1 MNELV
6 IILILLIWVIFT
18 FIIVSSIRRDG
29 YAPFEDIGIMF
40 LLALILYTT
49 LPPISWIFQGWE
61 YNNPEYP
68 RLFKAQP
75 SSEDVFI
82 ILKITLFYILGYAT
96 IFYRKYKYINKPI
109 KKKETTLISDEIMYG
124 TILLLIITIVIT
136 LVINFGGI
144 IAQST
149 SYIDQYLVIQQL
161 PLAIK
166 ILIKFTSGL
175 GNVLKF
181 ILLIAILQRW
191 PRHKGLLSLYLLIT
205 IFSFDPEGSRTG
217 LVTNILTMIIVWH
230 FLIYQIKTKY
240 WIILFSFGILTFLF
254 LGEFRDT
261 ANLNETIQNIKTN
274 GIPLGELD
282 SIWANS
288 LELITETQDFNVP
301 ISVLTSEFFAF
312 IPSQLLPFDKLA
324 LHEWFLETYHWQYKA
339 LGGGF
344 AFGAIS
350 QVIVG
355 GRGIFEAF
363 LRGAIICY
371 LAIYLLN
378 KLRSKKIIGG
388 FILCIFIYTPTHTNV
403 SDNQHSIYS
412 LILYK

>member
-1 MNELV
+1 
-6 IILILLIWVIFT
+6 
-18 FIIVSSIRRDG
+18 
-29 YAPFEDIGIMF
+29 
-40 LLALILYTT
+40 
-49 LPPISWIFQGWE
+49 
-61 YNNPEYP
+61 
-68 RLFKAQP
+68 
-75 SSEDVFI
+75 
-82 ILKITLFYILGYAT
+82 
-96 IFYRKYKYINKPI
+96 
-109 KKKETTLISDEIMYG
+109 MYG